1 MSCNGASATIKKPMS
16 SNVTNVVVAG
26 LGGKG
31 VLKGT
36 DILADV
42 ALRAG
47 LDVKKSEIKGMSQ
60 RGGSVTGDVRF
71 GGKVFSPMVPL
82 GEADFLL
89 VLEPTQVDPN
99 LHMLRQ
105 GGVLITPSAVDA
117 EKLPSKRSLNV
128 ALLGALSA
136 HLPMDEASWLEGLRH
151 GFAEQYFEANKQAFL
166 VGRTSQNGAARPVH

>member
-1 MSCNGASATIKKPMS
+1 MSKVMNI
-16 SNVTNVVVAG
+16 VLAG
-26 LGGKG
+26 IGGQG

-47 LDVKKSEIKGMSQ
+47 YDIKKSEIKGMSQ

-71 GGKVFSPMVPL
+71 GTTVFSPMVPG

-89 VLEPTQVDPN
+89 VLEPTQVAPHR
-99 LHMLRQ
+99 HMLRPN
-105 GGVLITPSAVDA
+105 GVLITPDAVSADQ
-117 EKLPSKRSLNV
+117 LPSKKTLNV

-136 HLPMDEASWLEGLRH
+136 HLPMDEEQWLAALRA
-151 GFAEQYFEANKQAFL
+151 GFDETFYDGNQKAFL
-166 VGRTSQNGAARPVH
+166 IGRSSQKSEGHSPKAAAPGS